1 MYSVCGFEGI
11 SNIFKIVIV
20 ARWLS
25 WLERRPVTAEVVGS
39 IPIRVALKSL
49 RKQTFFVYKI
59 SSSYKRCRIPDIEK
73 SLKDG
78 ILLNR

>member
-1 MYSVCGFEGI
+1 
-11 SNIFKIVIV
+11 
-20 ARWLS
+20 
-25 WLERRPVTAEVVGS
+25 
-39 IPIRVALKSL
+39 
-49 RKQTFFVYKI
+49 VYKI